1 MQAQPRKLN
10 VDLGYKPR
18 LWQQELHAARKTHRF
33 RVCVVHRQGGKS
45 EAACMELVDAALKA
59 TGDLPRFAY
68 ISPQLKLG
76 RSMFWPK
83 LKQRLAPL
91 IAAGV
96 VEINEGSLVARFKA
110 NNASIELFGASDPDS
125 IRGNTFRG
133 AVLDEV
139 GLMPGMVWHE
149 IVDPTLAAN
158 QGWALFI
165 GTPYGV
171 NLFSELFNLSQK
183 DKSWWSRRW
192 TVYETNALPAEEVQR
207 QKDTQ
212 AESVFAREF
221 LCDFTSQSSEQ
232 LISISLAHEASRRVF
247 KPDDP
252 AILASPVV
260 IGVDPA
266 RFGDDRSVIVR
277 RQGLFCFP
285 PLVFKGV
292 DTMFLAS
299 RVALEINHHKPAAVF
314 VDEGG
319 VGAGVVD
326 RLRQLGHTIINVSFG
341 AKSPVKGF
349 LNLRAFMWWE
359 MREWLT
365 RGGAIP
371 ADEGLI
377 RELATPTYGFNG
389 RGDVVLESK
398 DDIKERLSAIE
409 FSSPD
414 LADAL
419 ACTFAAPVAPLVPFD
434 QERERP
440 LLGGG
445 KRGYDPFDM
454 KKAMRKGPFRR

>member
-1 MQAQPRKLN
+1 MQQTRKLS

-18 LWQQELHAARKTHRF
+18 AWQQELHAARKTHRF

-68 ISPQLKLG
+68 ISPRLKLG

-91 IAAGV
+91 IDAGV
-96 VEINEGSLVARFKA
+96 VEINESSLIARFKA
-110 NNASIELFGASDPDS
+110 NKATIEMFGATDPDS

-183 DKSWWSRRW
+183 DPTWWSRRW
-192 TVYETNALPAEEVQR
+192 TVYETNALPAAEVQR
-207 QKDTQ
+207 QRDTKV
-212 AESVFAREF
+212 ESVFAREF

-232 LISISLAHEASRRVF
+232 LISISLATEASRRVF
-247 KPDDP
+247 NPHD
-252 AILASPVV
+252 AAVAASPVV
-260 IGVDPA
+260 LGVDPA

-277 RQGLFCFP
+277 RQGLFMFP

-299 RVALEINHHKPAAVF
+299 RVAMEIVQHRPAAVF

-326 RLRQLGHTIINVSFG
+326 RLRQLGHTIQNVSFG
-341 AKSPVKGF
+341 SKSPVKGF
-349 LNLRAFMWWE
+349 MNLRAFMWWE
-359 MREWLT
+359 MRKWLES
-365 RGGAIP
+365 GGGIP
-371 ADEGLI
+371 VDEGLI

-389 RGDVVLESK
+389 KGEVVVESK

-419 ACTFAAPVAPLVPFD
+419 ATTFAAPVSVSLNYLEERMSAGARQKERYRPFSD
-434 QERERP
+434 EAR
-440 LLGGG
+440 
-445 KRGYDPFDM
+445 KRRG
-454 KKAMRKGPFRR
+454 R